1 MYKVL
6 VVNDDGITSPGIEA
20 LVNALKDIATVY
32 VAAPAEQ
39 QSGTARGISFREP
52 IFVEEVDFEGA
63 EVAYAVGGTPTDC
76 VIWALSKFKGL
87 VEFDYV
93 VSGINMGQNSSS
105 IAYYSATIAGALE
118 GSVHGVRSIALS
130 VDGHDTNN
138 FEYICSLMPELLE
151 MSAGLDPQVVLNVNA
166 PDLEPQFVKGVR
178 IAKMPPRERCPE
190 FVFTGTER
198 DSYYQMTAVLP
209 ESRPNLDED
218 LGCIVSGYAS
228 ISPITARMF
237 DPEGFKQMMKVT
249 VNKDLFVIAGAQTET
264 LTKVRKPEMFEENI
278 AMLSKCIGRLYFP
291 TILVKRYA
299 DGDLLESV
307 GENSENAET
316 VEIVDY
322 NAFDSKE
329 FASLAETIADRSVYI
344 AGLETHI
351 AIQQTA
357 KEFLKRGYVVT
368 VIEDCCSAGSKKA
381 HKFAIDYLHDIG
393 CRITTCEAV
402 VKELAPE
409 AF

>member
-6 VVNDDGITSPGIEA
+6 VVNDDGITSPGIAA

-52 IFVEEVDFEGA
+52 ICVEEVDFDGA

-93 VSGINMGQNSSS
+93 VSGINMGQNTSS

-130 VDGHDTNN
+130 VDGHETNN

-151 MSAGLDPQVVLNVNA
+151 MSAGLDPSVVLNVNA

-190 FVFTGTER
+190 FIFADTER
-198 DSYYQMTAVLP
+198 EDYYQMTAVLP
-209 ESRPNLDED
+209 ENRPGLDED
-218 LGCIVSGYAS
+218 LGCIVAGYAS

-237 DPEGFKQMMKVT
+237 DPQGFKQMKSVS
-249 VNKDLFVIAGAQTET
+249 VNRDLFVIAGAQTEI
-264 LTKVRKPEMFEENI
+264 LAEIRRPEMFEKNL
-278 AMLSKCIGRLYFP
+278 AMLVKCIGRLYMP

-299 DGDLLESV
+299 DGELIDAI
-307 GENSENAET
+307 GETSENAET

-329 FASLAETIADRSVYI
+329 FASLAETIADKSVYI

-351 AIQQTA
+351 TVQQTA

-368 VIEDCCSAGSKKA
+368 IIEDCCSAKSKKA
-381 HKFAIDYLHDIG
+381 HKFAIDYLHDMG